1 MLQGWFKSSRTQTLN
16 RGILQMPQLLIIA
29 DLGHASPRF
38 PGICQ
43 ALGALGWEIDLIT
56 PRLSENQKRLFLFDE
71 IRKWNLIETPFY
83 SMRYKRYVNSSIL
96 IRGLFKFVWK
106 TIDACRSTLRRILSR
121 NVYKHSNFDH
131 SGWGKHVNKK
141 LKTLTAEKKYDLII
155 SSFSPIAAH
164 VIARDVSLKYDIPW
178 IADYRDL
185 FSLNHTNPLGKKSI
199 EFEVDLI
206 HTAKALITVSDAFA
220 EYQKKIYKGEII
232 VANNGFRELFPCSNK
247 KFDASLKVLY
257 TGTIESEFQNLE
269 LFLNSVMEINKDKCQ
284 VVVTFIGSSCFNVR
298 QYYSNLSQ
306 SIPNFIHLNGHVTRE
321 KSLTMQKSADLLL
334 YLEWGNP
341 KIDGVLLTK
350 LYEYIASGSP
360 ILRVGANI
368 QDEASKIFKK
378 IGYASS
384 LATKKAIINCLNSYI
399 LNKSIPNVRDDVAA
413 SYYSYTSIALRLDKD
428 IRRIIQNNPRVL
440 STGA

>member
-1 MLQGWFKSSRTQTLN
+1 
-16 RGILQMPQLLIIA
+16 MPQLLIIA

-56 PRLSENQKRLFLFDE
+56 PRLSEGQKSLFLFDE

-83 SMRYKRYVNSSIL
+83 LMRYKRYVNSSIL
-96 IRGLFKFVWK
+96 IRGFFKFVWK
-106 TIDACRSTLRRILSR
+106 TVDACRSILRIILSR
-121 NVYKHSNFDH
+121 NVYKHGNFDH

-155 SSFSPIAAH
+155 SSFSPITAH
-164 VIARDVSLKYDIPW
+164 VVARDVSLKYNIPW
-178 IADYRDL
+178 IVDYRDL
-185 FSLNHTNPLGKKSI
+185 YSLNHTNPLGQKSI

-206 HTAKALITVSDAFA
+206 QTAKALITVSESFA
-220 EYQKKIYKGEII
+220 ESQKKIYKGKII

-247 KFDASLKVLY
+247 RLDGSLKVLY

-269 LFLNSVMEINKDKCQ
+269 LFLNSVMEINKDKCL
-284 VVVTFIGSSCFNVR
+284 VVVTFVGSSCFDVR
-298 QYYSNLSQ
+298 QYYSNLGRG
-306 SIPNFIHLNGHVTRE
+306 IPNFIHLNGHVTRE

-360 ILRVGANI
+360 IFRVGPNI

-378 IGYASS
+378 VGYANS
-384 LATKKAIINCLNSYI
+384 LGTKKEIIDHLNSYI
-399 LNKSIPNVRDDVAA
+399 LNKSIPNVRDDAAA
-413 SYYSYTSIALRLDKD
+413 SYYSYASIALRLDKD
-428 IRRIIQNNPRVL
+428 LRRIIQNNPAIL